1 MQGGIRVNGVICGT
15 FRTDS
20 FERSMPTSAM
30 QQQLAGQ
37 LPLGRVADP
46 EEIVG
51 TALFL
56 ASDASAHMTGA
67 LLSLDGGAGR

>member
-1 MQGGIRVNGVICGT
+1 
-15 FRTDS
+15 
-20 FERSMPTSAM
+20 
-30 QQQLAGQ
+30 LAEQ
-37 LPLGRVADP
+37 LPLGRVADA

-56 ASDASAHMTGA
+56 ASDASAYMTGA